1 MGTIVGLVIGYA
13 LGTRAGENG
22 WVEFRDSLKTITT
35 SEEVRDLVSVGFSIA
50 RDLLQRASL
59 MLADRLQGSDVG
71 AVLRPAA

>member
-35 SEEVRDLVSVGFSIA
+35 SEEVRDVAGRVG
-50 RDLLQRASL
+50 
-59 MLADRLQGSDVG
+59 
-71 AVLRPAA
+71 